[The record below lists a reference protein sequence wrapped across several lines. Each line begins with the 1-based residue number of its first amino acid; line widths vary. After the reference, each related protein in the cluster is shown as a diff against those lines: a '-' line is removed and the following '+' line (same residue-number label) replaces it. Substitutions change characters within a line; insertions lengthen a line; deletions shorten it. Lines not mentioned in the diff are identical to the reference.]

1 MPRWFVPEK
10 QILAS
15 LLLNRGS
22 SCVIIYSAFY
32 VASEISPVSG
42 MRLVYYLCQQC
53 RRRSFFFQLLNTTSM
68 LYLLDG
74 DQNNP
79 RFGRQFWM
87 IPRPRFWFEEV
98 WQNAALNMYW
108 HRHFRMRKETFKEI
122 VQLVGPQMQRQD
134 TQLRSAI
141 PIQKHVAIA
150 VWRLAT
156 GDSYRAIGT
165 VFGVGK
171 STAIEITLEFCRVL
185 EGLAPN
191 FIVFPQTRDETM
203 IAIASF
209 KESVNCRVP
218 QAVGAIDGT
227 HIEIIAPSEVNKF
240 DYFDRNKRYSII
252 LQGIV
257 GANLKFL
264 DIEVGYPGAMDDCR
278 ILKTL
283 KYLQEQKSRKFCPNR
298 QEMCAV

>member
-1 MPRWFVPEK
+1 
-10 QILAS
+10 
-15 LLLNRGS
+15 
-22 SCVIIYSAFY
+22 
-32 VASEISPVSG
+32 
-42 MRLVYYLCQQC
+42 
-53 RRRSFFFQLLNTTSM
+53 
-68 LYLLDG
+68 
-74 DQNNP
+74 
-79 RFGRQFWM
+79 M
-87 IPRPRFWFEEV
+87 IPRPQFWFEEV
-98 WQNAALNMYW
+98 WRNAALDMYW
-108 HRHFRMRKETFKEI
+108 HRHFRMRKETFEGI

-141 PIQKHVAIA
+141 PIQKRVAIV
-150 VWRLAT
+150 VWRLAI

-171 STAIEITLEFCRVL
+171 STAIGITLEFCRVL

-191 FIVFPQTRDETM
+191 FIAFPQTRDETM

-264 DIEVGYPGAMDDCR
+264 DIEVGYPGAMHDCR
-278 ILKTL
+278 VLRNSEIFTRAENREILSEPTRNVRSVEVRPL
-283 KYLQEQKSRKFCPNR
+283 LLGDGAYLNLPWLIKPYPHNRPLTASQTNYNRKLSAAR
-298 QEMCAV
+298 SAVERGYGLWSFESAVARTA

>member
-1 MPRWFVPEK
+1 
-10 QILAS
+10 
-15 LLLNRGS
+15 
-22 SCVIIYSAFY
+22 
-32 VASEISPVSG
+32 
-42 MRLVYYLCQQC
+42 
-53 RRRSFFFQLLNTTSM
+53 
-68 LYLLDG
+68 
-74 DQNNP
+74 
-79 RFGRQFWM
+79 
-87 IPRPRFWFEEV
+87 
-98 WQNAALNMYW
+98 
-108 HRHFRMRKETFKEI
+108 MRKETFEGI

-141 PIQKHVAIA
+141 PIQKRVAIA
-150 VWRLAT
+150 VWRLAI

-171 STAIEITLEFCRVL
+171 STAIEIALEFCRVL

-191 FIVFPQTRDETM
+191 FIAFPQT
-203 IAIASF
+203 

-227 HIEIIAPSEVNKF
+227 HTEIIAQSEVNKF

-264 DIEVGYPGAMDDCR
+264 DIEVGYPGAMHDCR
-278 ILKTL
+278 VLRNSEIFTRAENREILSEPTRNVRSVEVRPLLLGDGAYLNLPWLIKPYPHNGPLTASQTNYNRKLSAARSAVERGYGLL
-283 KYLQEQKSRKFCPNR
+283 KARWRVLLKRLDNKFHNAETITVACCVLVTQLLPKLR
-298 QEMCAV
+298 RFVR